1 MNTVSIVR
9 IGNEII
15 VNGKP
20 LGDAPITDK
29 ERSAV
34 ERFLQ
39 ISKSVKIKSSVF
51 P

>member
-1 MNTVSIVR
+1 MNTVTVVRVGNDIV
-9 IGNEII
+9 

-20 LGDAPITDK
+20 LGDTPITDK